1 MNEDIT
7 LLKIREA
14 AAHAEALDAGKALLV
29 AADMIAELESRCAEK
44 DASIAQLIEQL
55 QKAEAQ
61 NATFRCA
68 VCDDAFD
75 DRQSFDAHRE
85 GAGHNYRL
93 PDRRE

>member
-1 MNEDIT
+1 MSDLVERLRVMIYEETLAKDARIT
-7 LLKIREA
+7 
-14 AAHAEALDAGKALLV
+14 
-29 AADMIAELESRCAEK
+29 ELESRCADK